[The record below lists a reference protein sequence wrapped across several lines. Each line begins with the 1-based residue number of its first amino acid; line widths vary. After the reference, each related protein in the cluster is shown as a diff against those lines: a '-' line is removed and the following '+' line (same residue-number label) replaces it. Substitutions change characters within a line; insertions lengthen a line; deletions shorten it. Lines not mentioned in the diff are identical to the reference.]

1 MLDYYAILEVS
12 SSASTSEIK
21 KSYRRLARLHHPDL
35 NQDARDTQIKRLN
48 EAYEV
53 LRDPKK
59 RAAYDMQRREKQ
71 QQAQAAFVQQ
81 PAAGQARTK
90 NDMGRR
96 NYWLC
101 QRIKKGVERRVM
113 SMVAIC
119 ALSRHSLMQYTA
131 HHSTRQQFAPTSY
144 DLYTC

>member
-71 QQAQAAFVQQ
+71 QQAEAQAALVRRQQQVKREPKMTWAEGIIGFV
-81 PAAGQARTK
+81 RE
-90 NDMGRR
+90 
-96 NYWLC
+96 L
-101 QRIKKGVERRVM
+101 KKGLKDE
-113 SMVAIC
+113 
-119 ALSRHSLMQYTA
+119 
-131 HHSTRQQFAPTSY
+131 
-144 DLYTC
+144 

>member
-59 RAAYDMQRREKQ
+59 RAAYDLQRKEKQ
-71 QQAQAAFVQQ
+71 QQAAFVRRQQ
-81 PAAGQARTK
+81 QVKREPEMTWVEGIIGFVRE
-90 NDMGRR
+90 
-96 NYWLC
+96 L
-101 QRIKKGVERRVM
+101 KKGLRDE
-113 SMVAIC
+113 
-119 ALSRHSLMQYTA
+119 
-131 HHSTRQQFAPTSY
+131 
-144 DLYTC
+144 